1 MNWKVLLFVGVV
13 GYGAYHSW
21 ESRAVTHG
29 AGEIAPEAPFQRD
42 LGIAETQRI
51 GDYQILP
58 LAKFDIE
65 ARVLSTKNY
74 RLGREAEL
82 SPIDFTLGWGPMSD
96 ESVLNKIDITQSDRF
111 YFWHVDQFP
120 IPREDIETHSANMHM
135 IPADASIERTLK
147 SARVGQVV
155 HIEGYLV
162 EAKADDG
169 WHWKSSLSRNDT
181 GNGAC
186 EVVLVKSIFVR

>member
-1 MNWKVLLFVGVV
+1 MNWKVLLFIGVV
-13 GYGAYHSW
+13 GYGAYHLW
-21 ESRAVTHG
+21 DSRAVTHG
-29 AGEIAPEAPFQRD
+29 AGEIASEVPFQRD
-42 LGIAETQRI
+42 LGRAEMQRI
-51 GDYQILP
+51 GNYQIMP
-58 LAKFDIE
+58 LAKFNIE
-65 ARVLSTKNY
+65 ARLLSTKSY
-74 RLGREAEL
+74 HIGHEAEL
-82 SPIDFTLGWGPMSD
+82 SPVDFALGWGPMSD
-96 ESVLNKIDITQSDRF
+96 EAVLNKVDITQSDRF
-111 YFWHVDQFP
+111 YFWHVDAFP

-147 SARVGQVV
+147 LARVGQVV

-186 EVVLVKSIFVR
+186 EVVLVKSIFVH